1 MDLAP
6 FLHVVPAYHTGR
18 VPGGALRKEAENG
31 GQNMLLVLDIGNTN
45 TVLGIYRGDTLVRSW
60 RLTSEKRT
68 ADELSVYLLTLL
80 GTLRV
85 DPGEI
90 TGAVMASVV
99 PPLDAPWHEAV
110 KSLCGVRP
118 LEVTASLDLGM
129 PVRLLNPGEVGA
141 DRLVN
146 AVAGM
151 AKYGK
156 PLLVVDFGTAVNIDV
171 VDGEGNYRGGAL
183 APGLTVSMEALFG
196 RTAKVPKVA
205 LAAPPFAIGRST
217 QEAVQSGIL
226 FGYAGLVDALVRR
239 MWRELGTEAPV
250 VATGGQAAL
259 VASFSETIRTVD
271 PDLTMEGLYLIHRRL
286 GG

>member
-1 MDLAP
+1 
-6 FLHVVPAYHTGR
+6 
-18 VPGGALRKEAENG
+18 
-31 GQNMLLVLDIGNTN
+31 
-45 TVLGIYRGDTLVRSW
+45 
-60 RLTSEKRT
+60 
-68 ADELSVYLLTLL
+68 
-80 GTLRV
+80 
-85 DPGEI
+85 
-90 TGAVMASVV
+90 
-99 PPLDAPWHEAV
+99 
-110 KSLCGVRP
+110 
-118 LEVTASLDLGM
+118 
-129 PVRLLNPGEVGA
+129 
-141 DRLVN
+141 
-146 AVAGM
+146 
-151 AKYGK
+151 
-156 PLLVVDFGTAVNIDV
+156 
-171 VDGEGNYRGGAL
+171 
-183 APGLTVSMEALFG
+183 MEALFG

>member
-1 MDLAP
+1 
-6 FLHVVPAYHTGR
+6 
-18 VPGGALRKEAENG
+18 
-31 GQNMLLVLDIGNTN
+31 MLLVVDIGNTN
-45 TVLGIYRGDTLVRSW
+45 TVIGVFREAELLGHW
-60 RLTSEKRT
+60 RLVSERRT
-68 ADELSVYLLTLL
+68 ADELGLLLL
-80 GTLRV
+80 NLLRSR
-85 DPGEI
+85 DWTPRDFG
-90 TGAVMASVV
+90 GAILSSVV
-99 PPLDAPWHEAV
+99 PSLEEPWKEALSRYGSLDPLV
-110 KSLCGVRP
+110 VS
-118 LEVTASLDLGM
+118 TALDLGM
-129 PVRLLNPGEVGA
+129 EVRYGVPQEVGA